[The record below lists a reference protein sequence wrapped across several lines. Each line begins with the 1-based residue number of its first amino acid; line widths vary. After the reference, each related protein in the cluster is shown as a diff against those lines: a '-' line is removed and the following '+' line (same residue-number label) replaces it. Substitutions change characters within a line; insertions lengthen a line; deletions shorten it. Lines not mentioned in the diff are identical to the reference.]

1 MAILYTHDIVPTL
14 DACLRDKKYDRI
26 FLLDDTVTHVHCLP
40 LLSAWVEERG
50 VQVLTMEAG
59 DVAKNLNTLSS
70 IWQQLTE
77 KGASRHSLLIN
88 LGGGV
93 VTDLGGFAAATFKRG
108 IDFINI
114 PTTLLS
120 MVDAAVGGKTGINFA
135 GLKNEIGAFRSA
147 VDVIVDTTFLRT
159 LDNENI
165 CSGYAEM
172 LKHAL
177 LHNAAMWAEHL
188 EQDLQHP
195 DYEALARLV
204 QQSIEVKERI
214 VGEDPHEK
222 GLRKALN
229 LGHTFGHAFESLAL
243 SQGRPVLH
251 GYAVAW
257 GIVCELY
264 LSSILLGFPSAH
276 FHPTVRFV
284 RETYGQFSFTCKDY
298 DRLLDYIRHDKKN
311 VGGQTNFTL
320 LAGIGQI
327 CLDCHANRNLI
338 CEALDFLREG

>member
-1 MAILYTHDIVPTL
+1 MAILYTHDIIPTL

-59 DVAKNLNTLSS
+59 DVAKNLDTLSS

-165 CSGYAEM
+165 CSG
-172 LKHAL
+172 
-177 LHNAAMWAEHL
+177 
-188 EQDLQHP
+188 
-195 DYEALARLV
+195 
-204 QQSIEVKERI
+204 
-214 VGEDPHEK
+214 
-222 GLRKALN
+222 
-229 LGHTFGHAFESLAL
+229 
-243 SQGRPVLH
+243 
-251 GYAVAW
+251 
-257 GIVCELY
+257 
-264 LSSILLGFPSAH
+264 
-276 FHPTVRFV
+276 
-284 RETYGQFSFTCKDY
+284 
-298 DRLLDYIRHDKKN
+298 
-311 VGGQTNFTL
+311 
-320 LAGIGQI
+320 
-327 CLDCHANRNLI
+327 
-338 CEALDFLREG
+338 

>member
-40 LLSAWVEERG
+40 LLSVWVEERG

-59 DVAKNLNTLSS
+59 DVAKNLDTLSS

-177 LHNAAMWAEHL
+177 LHNATMWAEHL
-188 EQDLQHP
+188 QQDLQHP

-214 VGEDPHEK
+214 VSEDPHEK

-264 LSSILLGFPSAH
+264 LSSVLLGFPSAH

-298 DRLLDYIRHDKKN
+298 DRLLNYIRHDKKN

-320 LAGIGQI
+320 LADIGQI
-327 CLDCHANRNLI
+327 RLDCHANRDLI
-338 CEALDFLREG
+338 CEAFDFLREG

>member
-40 LLSAWVEERG
+40 LLSTWVEERS
-50 VQVLTMEAG
+50 VEVLTMEAG
-59 DVAKNLNTLSS
+59 DVAKNLDTLSS

-165 CSGYAEM
+165 SSGYAEM

-327 CLDCHANRNLI
+327 RLDCHANRDLI

>member
-59 DVAKNLNTLSS
+59 DVAKNLDTLSS

-147 VDVIVDTTFLRT
+147 IDVIVDTTFLRT

-177 LHNAAMWAEHL
+177 LHNATMWAEHL
-188 EQDLQHP
+188 QQDLQHP
-195 DYEALARLV
+195 NYEALARLV

-257 GIVCELY
+257 GIICELY
-264 LSSILLGFPSAH
+264 LSSVLLGFPSAH

-298 DRLLDYIRHDKKN
+298 DRLLNYIRHDKKN

-320 LAGIGQI
+320 LADIGQI
-327 CLDCHANRNLI
+327 RLDCQANRDLI
-338 CEALDFLREG
+338 CEAFDFLREG

>member
-50 VQVLTMEAG
+50 VQVLTMKAG
-59 DVAKNLNTLSS
+59 DVAKNLDTLSS

-264 LSSILLGFPSAH
+264 LSSVLLGFPSAH
-276 FHPTVRFV
+276 FHQTVRFI

-327 CLDCHANRNLI
+327 RLDCHANRNLI

>member
-59 DVAKNLNTLSS
+59 DVAKNLDTLSR

-147 VDVIVDTTFLRT
+147 IDVIVDTTFLRT

-264 LSSILLGFPSAH
+264 LSSVLLGFPSAH

-327 CLDCHANRNLI
+327 RLDCHANRNLI

>member
-50 VQVLTMEAG
+50 VEVLTMEAG
-59 DVAKNLNTLSS
+59 DVAKNLDTLSS

-204 QQSIEVKERI
+204 QQSIDVKERI

-264 LSSILLGFPSAH
+264 LSSVLLGFPSAH

-327 CLDCHANRNLI
+327 RLDCHANRDLI